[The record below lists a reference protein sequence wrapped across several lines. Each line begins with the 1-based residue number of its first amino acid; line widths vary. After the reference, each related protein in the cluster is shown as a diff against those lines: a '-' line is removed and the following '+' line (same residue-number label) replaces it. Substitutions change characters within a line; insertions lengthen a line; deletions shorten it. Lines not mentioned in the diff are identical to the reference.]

1 MFLSVAVHGKE
12 PRTTRERL
20 VRLDMKFNAVG
31 LLKCMSHY
39 DIVMDECRGRK
50 IEQAGEMKIMQNE
63 KLFSSLPG
71 L

>member
-12 PRTTRERL
+12 PRTTPERI

-31 LLKCMSHY
+31 PLKCMSHY

-50 IEQAGEMKIMQNE
+50 VEQAADIKIMH
-63 KLFSSLPG
+63 S
-71 L
+71 